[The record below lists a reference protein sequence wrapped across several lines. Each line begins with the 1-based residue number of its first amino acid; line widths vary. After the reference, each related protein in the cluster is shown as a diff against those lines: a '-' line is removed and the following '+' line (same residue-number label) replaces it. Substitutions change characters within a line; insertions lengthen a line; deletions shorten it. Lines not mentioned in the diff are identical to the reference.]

1 MKIIKNEK
9 LIDRN
14 SKIGQY
20 TSLGALVILFG
31 GMYISFSKPEL
42 FTLSIIALLVGF
54 TMTQVGMYYGNRFG
68 RHPRPDEQ
76 LDAALK
82 GISDD
87 FSLYHYTTPVSHLLV
102 GPSGVWIL
110 MPYHQKGKVV
120 FKNNKWKGSGGGFL
134 QSYMRIFGQESL
146 GRPDLETANEVF
158 KLEKFF
164 KKKFQEGEQL
174 PTISAALVFLD
185 PDVEIDSEGSPLPA
199 MQVKKL
205 KDFARKVAKEQPA
218 GQLMLES
225 ARAALPRE

>member
-42 FTLSIIALLVGF
+42 FMWSMVALLVGF
-54 TMTQVGMYYGNRFG
+54 TMTQVGMYYGNRWG
-68 RHPRPDEQ
+68 RRPRPDEQ

-82 GISDD
+82 GIPGD
-87 FSLYHYTTPVSHLLV
+87 FTLYHYTTPVSHLLI
-102 GPSGVWIL
+102 GPAGIWIM

-134 QSYMRIFGQESL
+134 QAYMRIFGQESL
-146 GRPDLETANEVF
+146 GRPDLETANEVS

-164 KKKFQEGEQL
+164 KKNFQEGEQL
-174 PTISAALVFLD
+174 PSISAALVFLD
-185 PDVEIDSEGSPLPA
+185 PDVEIDAEGSPLPA
-199 MQVKKL
+199 MQAKKL
-205 KDFARKVAKEQPA
+205 KDFIRKTTKEQPA

-225 ARAALPRE
+225 ARAVLPNA